1 MATIN
6 RFKTSDIKIS
16 TDSSGMMTATHKYQG
31 TLDDG
36 TYWGSRAECRKQAV
50 KTLMEIKEQGDEPQ
64 AAAFDLSEWKFSP
77 KW

>member
-36 TYWGSRAECRKQAV
+36 TYWASRAECRKQAV
-50 KTLMEIKEQGDEPQ
+50 KTLMEIKEQGEPQ
-64 AAAFDLSEWKFSP
+64 AAAFDLSDWNSFP